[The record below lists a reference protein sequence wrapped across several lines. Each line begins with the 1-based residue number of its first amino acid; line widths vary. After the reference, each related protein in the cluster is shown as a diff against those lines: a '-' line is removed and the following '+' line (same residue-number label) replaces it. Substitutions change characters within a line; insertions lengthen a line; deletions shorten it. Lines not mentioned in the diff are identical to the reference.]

1 MRELYVYWKA
11 PRAAEMRAVIE
22 PALADLMQEHPGL
35 RARLLRRVDEGGD
48 SLSWMETYTS
58 RGGITPA
65 QQAAI
70 EATLAP
76 LLARLGAGPRH
87 TEAFEPAA

>member
-11 PRAAEMRAVIE
+11 PRSADVRAVIE
-22 PALADLMQEHPGL
+22 AALADLMQQHPGL
-35 RARLLRRVDEGGD
+35 CARLLRRVDEGGD
-48 SLSWMETYTS
+48 SLTWMETYAS
-58 RGGITPA
+58 QRGITPA

-76 LLARLGAGPRH
+76 MLVRLGAGPRH